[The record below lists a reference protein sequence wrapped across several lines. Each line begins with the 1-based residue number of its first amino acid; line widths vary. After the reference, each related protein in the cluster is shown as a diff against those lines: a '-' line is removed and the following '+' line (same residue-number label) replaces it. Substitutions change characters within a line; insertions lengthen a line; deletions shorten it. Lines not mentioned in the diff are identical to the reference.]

1 MAAKY
6 LHSLTDEN
14 PDFRKQIGCM
24 TGVFQVF
31 NRHQMVAGRRIA
43 GYSPKIGRPGKF

>member
-6 LHSLTDEN
+6 LHSLADEN
-14 PDFRKQIGCM
+14 SDLRKQIGCM

-31 NRHQMVAGRRIA
+31 NRHQMVAGRRIM
-43 GYSPKIGRPGKF
+43 GYSPKSGRSGKF